1 MPSFTLPLMLSVG
14 LYIIMSK
21 NRPIHSPSSKAIARS
36 YSDWFETTIESFL
49 DRNRLPFQPYDAYVE
64 ANAFFVTFT
73 FDKRK
78 LARRKSR
85 LSVSEATIVT
95 VQRELGGSK
104 RRQLSAEFDNVDR
117 VYKEVCQALLG
128 SNFHRPSRRKFQ
140 PLMIAAADVNGT
152 RYWKSC
158 GPIENFHIH
167 SIWVFGNG
175 QRGAFRQK
183 IDEICND
190 VDDRYDFDEINVC
203 GVSKTDRNR
212 KIDVGKLS
220 SYSSKFL
227 GFNTIDLSVP
237 DDLEIYP
244 QRQS

>member
-1 MPSFTLPLMLSVG
+1 
-14 LYIIMSK
+14 MSK
-21 NRPIHSPSSKAIARS
+21 NKPIHSASPSAIARS
-36 YSDWFETTIESFL
+36 YSDWFGTTIESFL
-49 DRNRLPFQPYDAYVE
+49 YLHRLPFQSYDAYIE

-85 LSVSEATIVT
+85 LSVSEANIAYD
-95 VQRELGGSK
+95 QREQAASK

-117 VYKEVCQALLG
+117 VYKEACQAILG
-128 SNFHRPSRRKFQ
+128 PNFHRPSKRKFQ

-152 RYWKSC
+152 RYWKSS

-175 QRGAFRQK
+175 QLAAFRQK
-183 IDEICND
+183 MDEIRNE

-203 GVSKTDRNR
+203 GVSRTNGDR
-212 KIDVGKLS
+212 KIDVQRLS

-227 GFNTIDLSVP
+227 GFNAIDLSVS

-244 QRQS
+244 RHLS